1 MEKFLET
8 ESNDQKMK
16 KSKMAIVVL
25 MVLMQNASYVH
36 SSNSED
42 CYSSFN
48 YTLSQFLQT
57 ADQQANQV
65 S

>member
-1 MEKFLET
+1 ME
-8 ESNDQKMK
+8 
-16 KSKMAIVVL
+16 KSKMAIVFL